1 MSRRARAS
9 RSEPSW
15 ARSRLER
22 ASLSLVSSVARSSFS
37 GAIASST
44 STSARFSAN
53 CRYPSAWAKR
63 TISDSERYSRS
74 SVGSSSASTGSWLA
88 RIPIEPRAVWVE
100 SISTSSLNTSP
111 SGVRTS
117 TGNFVCATM
126 ISSADL
132 RPRALSYRPGSIRPR
147 LTARPSASFLGCLHD
162 FLDLALE
169 EERALGHLVVLALDD
184 LLKAP
189 DRVRD
194 RDVCAWRAREFFG
207 HEEGLREEALDLA
220 RALHRQLVLVGEL
233 VDAEDRDDVLQLLV
247 ALQDLLDRV
256 GDPEVVLAE
265 DLRLEDRRGRV
276 QRVHGR
282 VDAFLGDRAREH
294 GGRVQVRE
302 HRRRRRIGE
311 VVGGHVDRLHRGDRA
326 LARGGDPLLQL
337 AHLGLERGLVADL
350 RGHPPEQRRD
360 LGAGL
365 HEAEDVVDEQQHV
378 LALVAEVLGHR
389 QTR

>member
-9 RSEPSW
+9 RSDPSS
-15 ARSRLER
+15 ASARLER
-22 ASLSLVSSVARSSFS
+22 ASLSLVSSVARSSWS

-53 CRYPSAWAKR
+53 CRYPSACAKR

-88 RIPIEPRAVWVE
+88 RIPIEPSAVWVE

-117 TGNFVCATM
+117 TGNFVRATVISPAETPAPRSGCAGAPPLVST
-126 ISSADL
+126 
-132 RPRALSYRPGSIRPR
+132 
-147 LTARPSASFLGCLHD
+147 RPSASFLGCLHD
-162 FLDLALE
+162 VLDLALE
-169 EERALGHLVVLALDD
+169 EEGALGHVVVLALDD

-194 RDVCAWRAREFFG
+194 RDVGARRAGEFFG

-247 ALQDLLDRV
+247 ALEDLLDRV
-256 GDPEVVLAE
+256 GYAEVVLAE
-265 DLRLEDRRGRV
+265 DLGLENRRGRV
-276 QRVHGR
+276 QRV
-282 VDAFLGDRAREH
+282 D
-294 GGRVQVRE
+294 
-302 HRRRRRIGE
+302 RRI
-311 VVGGHVDRLHRGDRA
+311 
-326 LARGGDPLLQL
+326 
-337 AHLGLERGLVADL
+337 
-350 RGHPPEQRRD
+350 
-360 LGAGL
+360 
-365 HEAEDVVDEQQHV
+365 
-378 LALVAEVLGHR
+378 
-389 QTR
+389 